1 MTDAFTFRLANRG
14 DEAALRSLLAAAS
27 LPVEDLSTDGQEY
40 VLAESG
46 TALVGCVGLEPHAGV
61 GLLRS
66 FAVLPALR
74 RQGLGTVLF
83 ERIVARAVLRGVKTA
98 YVLTT
103 TAERYCLTHGF
114 ERIDRAEVPAAIA
127 STQQFRSLCPATAAC
142 FRRQLDRA
150 AVHLP
155 ADVLTLRADVPGAT
169 MWGVAL
175 ERATLTYFELQPH
188 ARFERHHHES
198 EQITMVLE
206 GELFF
211 EVDGAP
217 EIRVGA
223 GEVIALP
230 ANVPH
235 AAWTGDRAARAVDAW
250 SPPRP
255 DLLAR

>member
-1 MTDAFTFRLANRG
+1 MKNAFTFRLANRG
-14 DEAALRSLLAAAS
+14 DDAALRSLLAAAA
-27 LPVEDLSTDGQEY
+27 LPVDDVSAEAQEY
-40 VLAESG
+40 VLATSDG
-46 TALVGCVGLEPHAGV
+46 VLLGCVGFEAHGDV

-66 FAVLPALR
+66 FAVAPKLR
-74 RQGLGTVLF
+74 GQGLGTMLF
-83 ERIVARAVLRGVKTA
+83 ERIVARALLRGVKNA

-103 TAERYCLTHGF
+103 TADRYCLKHGF
-114 ERIDRAEVPAAIA
+114 ERIERAQVPAAIA
-127 STQQFRSLCPATAAC
+127 STGQFRVLCPATASC
-142 FRRQLDRA
+142 FQRRLDTA

-155 ADVLTLRADVPGAT
+155 ADVLTLRSDVPGAT

-175 ERATLTYFELQPH
+175 DRAMLTYFELQPH
-188 ARFERHHHES
+188 ARFARHQHES

-211 EVDGAP
+211 EVDGGA

-230 ANVPH
+230 AHVPH
-235 AAWTGDRAARAVDAW
+235 AAWTGERAARAVDAW

-255 DLLAR
+255 DLIR